1 MFKIQKY
8 VMFIFMQ
15 LQYLSPHEPM
25 VGWLKICHMVVEV
38 KSCSKKLNKIQL
50 HLN

>member
-15 LQYLSPHEPM
+15 LQYLSPHELM
-25 VGWLKICHMVVEV
+25 VGWLKICHMVVEGEG
-38 KSCSKKLNKIQL
+38 SYLILNI
-50 HLN
+50 